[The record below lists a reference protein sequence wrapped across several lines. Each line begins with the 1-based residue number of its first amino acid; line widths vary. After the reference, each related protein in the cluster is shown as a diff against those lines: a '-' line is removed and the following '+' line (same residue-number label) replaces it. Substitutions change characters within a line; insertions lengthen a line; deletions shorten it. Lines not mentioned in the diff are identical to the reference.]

1 MVVPHTPCPV
11 RRSKHAAPHALRA
24 APHAPCVPHEPHV
37 LHAPH
42 AFHVP
47 HAPHA
52 LCAARAP
59 RSTRCAQV
67 AVVRVPHTLC
77 SVGRTWRAT
86 CHAPHPVPRSQR
98 TNSSTTTRRAIPLG
112 KNQHNFLRE
121 LVPRLIRLGTNSSY
135 FLSWFFHTG
144 WAARTPRGAAR
155 AASRVRRMPR
165 AVHGA
170 CAVLCTLHTC
180 AVCCAPHAA
189 RRASLAPCHAPC
201 ATRWALCAAHR
212 AQCVPHGKSLAAHSA
227 ARCTQ
232 HGTHLLL
239 MLLYAMLCVVD
250 LPSALSWAATSR

>member
-1 MVVPHTPCPV
+1 MHHAQRVHRAARAVPRSLWYVGRTPCAPWAAHGAPRATRRTPCPDH
-11 RRSKHAAPHALRA
+11 SAPT
-24 APHAPCVPHEPHV
+24 
-37 LHAPH
+37 
-42 AFHVP
+42 
-47 HAPHA
+47 
-52 LCAARAP
+52 AARP
-59 RSTRCAQV
+59 RAEPFRLEKPTY
-67 AVVRVPHTLC
+67 
-77 SVGRTWRAT
+77 
-86 CHAPHPVPRSQR
+86 
-98 TNSSTTTRRAIPLG
+98 
-112 KNQHNFLRE
+112 FLRE

-144 WAARTPRGAAR
+144 WGARTPRGAAR

-212 AQCVPHGKSLAAHSA
+212 AQCVPHGKSFAAHSA

-232 HGTHLLL
+232 HGTHSLL
-239 MLLYAMLCVVD
+239 MLLRAMLCVID
-250 LPSALSWAATSR
+250 LPSALSWAATTTSRNWTRQRVAVWGNGGTTIT

>member
-1 MVVPHTPCPV
+1 M
-11 RRSKHAAPHALRA
+11 RSACTAQHALCPGRCGTCAAHPVLRGPHMARHVPRA
-24 APHAPCVPHEPHV
+24 APRAPITAHQQQHDHAPSHSAWKKP
-37 LHAPH
+37 
-42 AFHVP
+42 
-47 HAPHA
+47 
-52 LCAARAP
+52 
-59 RSTRCAQV
+59 TY
-67 AVVRVPHTLC
+67 
-77 SVGRTWRAT
+77 
-86 CHAPHPVPRSQR
+86 
-98 TNSSTTTRRAIPLG
+98 
-112 KNQHNFLRE
+112 FLRE
-121 LVPRLIRLGTNSSY
+121 LVPRLIRLGTNSY
-135 FLSWFFHTG
+135 YCLSWFFHTG

-232 HGTHLLL
+232 HGTHSLL
-239 MLLYAMLCVVD
+239 MLLRA
-250 LPSALSWAATSR
+250 SR